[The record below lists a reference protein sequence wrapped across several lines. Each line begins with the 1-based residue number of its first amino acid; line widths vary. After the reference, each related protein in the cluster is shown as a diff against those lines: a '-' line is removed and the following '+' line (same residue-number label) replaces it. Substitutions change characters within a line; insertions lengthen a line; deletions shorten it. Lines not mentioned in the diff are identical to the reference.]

1 MNTNRA
7 NHLVSARNAFRAVL
21 TAITVAAAVLV
32 HVPAPAD
39 AARRIRP
46 GDACSVRLTGI
57 SRRDPSVI
65 CIGLTLR
72 NRTRVWKW
80 IPLGPTEFFPS
91 DDAIRQYGGIIEG
104 RAVSPTTSLPP
115 SPAGAGAP
123 CLEGAWTA
131 NSEALNSFVASA
143 SGSPGPFFTSGS
155 HRYEFRGGVFTG
167 SGSVQMDGDPSG
179 LVTGS
184 ATATSRA
191 AYTASDTAVTLRGAT
206 AFLSIEIKVNGT
218 PIPIPIANNGD
229 GPPTPYNCTAATLKL
244 TIALASGR
252 TTALVLGRA

>member
-1 MNTNRA
+1 MTTNRA
-7 NHLVSARNAFRAVL
+7 NHHMSARKAFRAAVAA
-21 TAITVAAAVLV
+21 TTVAAAVLV

-104 RAVSPTTSLPP
+104 RVVSPTTSLPP

-229 GPPTPYNCTAATLKL
+229 GPPTAYNCTATTLKL
-244 TIALASGR
+244 TIALPSGR
-252 TTALVLGRA
+252 TAALVLGRA